1 MEGINSRKMSVEM
14 TLINNKNN
22 NNNNNNSGG
31 NYVQMQANAAVF
43 MKLQLGRQRVIIRR
57 IKFHCF
63 IRTLPIACNK
73 NARKKQRI
81 LHGRTEIRNF
91 SWRVK
96 TYSTS
101 ERSKRLKYF
110 STRFFFSQWL
120 VFVMFIKLIIGRELC
135 ALKTLELKFWLKFI
149 IFRIF

>member
-22 NNNNNNSGG
+22 NNNNNNDNNNNNNSGG

-63 IRTLPIACNK
+63 IRTLPIACSK
-73 NARKKQRI
+73 NARKK
-81 LHGRTEIRNF
+81 
-91 SWRVK
+91 
-96 TYSTS
+96 
-101 ERSKRLKYF
+101 
-110 STRFFFSQWL
+110 
-120 VFVMFIKLIIGRELC
+120 
-135 ALKTLELKFWLKFI
+135 
-149 IFRIF
+149 